1 MDKSVDGQH
10 RRTGTRTRADSVW
23 TWVVGILIVGAI
35 VLGFRA
41 IAAERGGAAAE
52 PRAVVIDQLSPQYS
66 NAAFRSTTTASF
78 QAFGL
83 TVDVF
88 EGEQVDVG
96 LYRSLASR
104 QPGVVLIR
112 SHSGILVLEAEKEE
126 HVTALFTNEPY
137 SSTSHVSEQLNDR
150 LLIVR
155 PFEDDAELTF
165 GVSPRFITGSMNGR
179 LPRSIVIIA
188 GCSCLGRTDLA
199 EAFVSRGASVVVSW
213 DGSVSLEHVDAA
225 TAFLVDRLFLDR
237 LTLEESVIATML
249 EYGQD
254 PDFGALMSYFPVA
267 AGRYTA
273 SELMGL
279 PD

>member
-1 MDKSVDGQH
+1 MRH
-10 RRTGTRTRADSVW
+10 RAKPITRTDSLW
-23 TWVVGILIVGAI
+23 TWAVGILFVGATL
-35 VLGFRA
+35 LGVRFMM
-41 IAAERGGAAAE
+41 AERGGAAAE

-66 NAAFRSTTTASF
+66 NDAFRSSTTASLG
-78 QAFGL
+78 AFGL

-88 EGEQVDVG
+88 EGEEVDVG

-112 SHSGILVLEAEKEE
+112 SHSGILVLEGERKE

-137 SSTSHVSEQLNDR
+137 SSTSHVSEQLSDR

-155 PFEDDAELTF
+155 PFEGDAELTF
-165 GVSPRFITGSMNGR
+165 GVSPKFIRESMTGR

-199 EAFVSRGASVVVSW
+199 EAFFARGASVVVSW

-237 LTLEESVIATML
+237 LTLEDAVIATML
-249 EYGQD
+249 EFGQD

-273 SELMGL
+273 AELLGL

>member
-1 MDKSVDGQH
+1 MRH
-10 RRTGTRTRADSVW
+10 RAKAITRADSLW
-23 TWVVGILIVGAI
+23 SWAVGILFVGAI
-35 VLGFRA
+35 LLGVRFMTT
-41 IAAERGGAAAE
+41 ERGGAAAE
-52 PRAVVIDQLSPQYS
+52 LRAVVIDQLSPQYP
-66 NAAFRSTTTASF
+66 NDAFRSNTTAALE
-78 QAFGL
+78 AFGM
-83 TVDVF
+83 TADVF
-88 EGEQVDVG
+88 EGEEVDVG

-112 SHSGILVLEAEKEE
+112 SHSGILVLEAETKE

-137 SSTSHVSEQLNDR
+137 SETSHVAEQLNDR

-165 GVSPRFITGSMNGR
+165 GVSPKFVSNSMSGR

-199 EAFVSRGASVVVSW
+199 EAFFSRGASVVVSW

-225 TAFLVDRLFLDR
+225 TAFLVDRLFLYR
-237 LTLEESVIATML
+237 LTLEDAVIATMV

-254 PDFGALMSYFPVA
+254 PDFGALMTYFPGA

-273 SELMGL
+273 AELLGL
-279 PD
+279 PA